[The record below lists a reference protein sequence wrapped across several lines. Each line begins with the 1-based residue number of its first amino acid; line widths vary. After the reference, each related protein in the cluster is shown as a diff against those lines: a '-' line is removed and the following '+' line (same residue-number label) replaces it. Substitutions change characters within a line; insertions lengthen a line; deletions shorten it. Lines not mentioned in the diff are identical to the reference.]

1 MFSLVTNLS
10 LLEVK
15 IRIEGEGS
23 MEPILVIDDEERIRR
38 LVRMYLENE
47 GFMVEEAENGRE
59 ALDKFRKGGYSLLV
73 IDLMMPE
80 VDGWQVCREIRQV
93 SNIPII
99 MLTARGEEFDRVL
112 GLELGADDYLVKPFS
127 TKELVARVKALL
139 RRSKG
144 NLIGNTSTLIYGKL
158 QIEKEKHRIMVGEEV
173 ITLTPREFEL
183 LYFLAK
189 NPGRVF
195 SREQLMETVW
205 GYDFYGDARTVD
217 THVKKLR
224 EKLADPEVKSMI
236 ATVWG
241 VGYKFDP
248 EIKENL

>member
-1 MFSLVTNLS
+1 MD
-10 LLEVK
+10 
-15 IRIEGEGS
+15 
-23 MEPILVIDDEERIRR
+23 PILIVDDEERIRS
-38 LVRMYLENE
+38 LVRLYLERE
-47 GFMVEEAENGRE
+47 GYAVEEAEDGSV
-59 ALDKFRKGGYSLLV
+59 ALAKFKAGQFSLLIV
-73 IDLMMPE
+73 DLMMPE
-80 VDGWQVCREIRQV
+80 IDGWRVCREIRET
-93 SNIPII
+93 SAIPII

-139 RRSKG
+139 RRSSGQLHPVTSELTAGLLSIDKERHRVT
-144 NLIGNTSTLIYGKL
+144 IGD
-158 QIEKEKHRIMVGEEV
+158 EV
-173 ITLTPREFEL
+173 INLTPLEFDL

-189 NPGRVF
+189 NRGRVF

-224 EKLADPEVKSMI
+224 EKLAHPSIKKMLV
-236 ATVWG
+236 TVWG

-248 EIKENL
+248 DMVT

>member
-1 MFSLVTNLS
+1 
-10 LLEVK
+10 
-15 IRIEGEGS
+15 
-23 MEPILVIDDEERIRR
+23 
-38 LVRMYLENE
+38 
-47 GFMVEEAENGRE
+47 
-59 ALDKFRKGGYSLLV
+59 
-73 IDLMMPE
+73 MPDI
-80 VDGWQVCREIRQV
+80 DGWRVCREIREH
-93 SNIPII
+93 SGIPII

-139 RRSKG
+139 RRSSGQLHTVSSEITAGELAIDKERHRVT
-144 NLIGNTSTLIYGKL
+144 IGDD
-158 QIEKEKHRIMVGEEV
+158 V
-173 ITLTPREFEL
+173 INLTPLEFDL

-189 NPGRVF
+189 NRGRVF

-224 EKLADPEVKSMI
+224 EKLADPAVKKMLI
-236 ATVWG
+236 TVWG

-248 EIKENL
+248 DMVNG

>member
-1 MFSLVTNLS
+1 MD
-10 LLEVK
+10 
-15 IRIEGEGS
+15 
-23 MEPILVIDDEERIRR
+23 PILIVDDEERIRS
-38 LVRMYLENE
+38 LVRLYLERE
-47 GFMVEEAENGRE
+47 GFPVEEAEDGSV
-59 ALDKFRKGGYSLLV
+59 ALSKFKTGQFSLLIV
-73 IDLMMPE
+73 DLMMPD
-80 VDGWQVCREIRQV
+80 VDGWRVCREIRE
-93 SNIPII
+93 SSGIPII

-139 RRSKG
+139 RRSSGQMHTVSSEITVGLLNIDKERHRVT
-144 NLIGNTSTLIYGKL
+144 IGD
-158 QIEKEKHRIMVGEEV
+158 EV
-173 ITLTPREFEL
+173 INLTPLEFDL

-189 NPGRVF
+189 NRGRVF

-224 EKLADPEVKSMI
+224 EKLAHPVIKKMLV
-236 ATVWG
+236 TVWG

-248 EIKENL
+248 DMVS

>member
-1 MFSLVTNLS
+1 LD
-10 LLEVK
+10 
-15 IRIEGEGS
+15 
-23 MEPILVIDDEERIRR
+23 PILIVDDEEKIRS
-38 LVRMYLENE
+38 LVRLYLERE
-47 GFMVEEAENGRE
+47 GFVVEEAEDGRV
-59 ALDKFRKGGYSLLV
+59 ALNKFHSGRFSLLIV
-73 IDLMMPE
+73 DLMMPDI
-80 VDGWQVCREIRQV
+80 DGWRVCREVRE
-93 SNIPII
+93 SSSLPII

-139 RRSKG
+139 RRSRGQLQTVSSEITAGLLRIDKERHRVS
-144 NLIGNTSTLIYGKL
+144 IGDD
-158 QIEKEKHRIMVGEEV
+158 V
-173 ITLTPREFEL
+173 INLTPLEFDL

-189 NPGRVF
+189 NRGRVF

-224 EKLADPEVKSMI
+224 EKLFHPSVKRMLV
-236 ATVWG
+236 TVWG

-248 EIKENL
+248 DQVQ

>member
-1 MFSLVTNLS
+1 MN
-10 LLEVK
+10 
-15 IRIEGEGS
+15 
-23 MEPILVIDDEERIRR
+23 PILVIDDEERIRH
-38 LVRMYLENE
+38 LVRMYLERE
-47 GFMVEEAENGRE
+47 GYSVEEAENGRE
-59 ALDKFRKGGYSLLV
+59 ALDKIHKREYSLLIV
-73 IDLMMPE
+73 DLMMPE
-80 VDGWQVCREIRQV
+80 VDGWRVCREIREK
-93 SNIPII
+93 SDIPII

-112 GLELGADDYLVKPFS
+112 GFELGADDYLVKPFS

-139 RRSKG
+139 RRTGGSFTG
-144 NLIGNTSTLIYGKL
+144 NSSDLVYGL
-158 QIEKEKHRIMVGEEV
+158 LRIEKEKHRVLIDEEV

-217 THVKKLR
+217 THVKKIR
-224 EKLADPEVKSMI
+224 EKLFHPDVRCML

-241 VGYKFDP
+241 VGYKFEP
-248 EIKENL
+248 EAVAH

>member
-1 MFSLVTNLS
+1 LD
-10 LLEVK
+10 
-15 IRIEGEGS
+15 
-23 MEPILVIDDEERIRR
+23 PILIVDDEEKIRS
-38 LVRMYLENE
+38 LVRLYLERE
-47 GFMVEEAENGRE
+47 GFLVEEAEDGRV
-59 ALDKFRKGGYSLLV
+59 ALEKFRAGQFSLLIV
-73 IDLMMPE
+73 DLMMPDI
-80 VDGWQVCREIRQV
+80 DGWRVCREVRE
-93 SNIPII
+93 SSALPII

-139 RRSKG
+139 RRSRGQLQTVTSEITAGTLRIDKERHRVS
-144 NLIGNTSTLIYGKL
+144 IG
-158 QIEKEKHRIMVGEEV
+158 EDV
-173 ITLTPREFEL
+173 ISLTPLEFDL

-189 NPGRVF
+189 NRGRVF

-224 EKLADPEVKSMI
+224 EKLSHPSVKGMLV
-236 ATVWG
+236 TVWG

-248 EIKENL
+248 DQVH

>member
-1 MFSLVTNLS
+1 
-10 LLEVK
+10 
-15 IRIEGEGS
+15 
-23 MEPILVIDDEERIRR
+23 MEPILVIDDEERIRH

-47 GFMVEEAENGRE
+47 GFTVEEAENGKE
-59 ALDKFRKGGYSLLV
+59 ALEKFHKGSYALLV

-80 VDGWQVCREIRQV
+80 VDGWHVCREVRQV
-93 SNIPII
+93 STIPII

-139 RRSKG
+139 RRTSG
-144 NLIGNTSTLIYGKL
+144 NLLGNSSALLFGKL
-158 QIEKEKHRIMVGEEV
+158 QIEKEKHRVLIGEEMV
-173 ITLTPREFEL
+173 TLTPREFEL

-248 EIKENL
+248 EVKGN

>member
-1 MFSLVTNLS
+1 MD
-10 LLEVK
+10 
-15 IRIEGEGS
+15 
-23 MEPILVIDDEERIRR
+23 PILIVDDEEKIRS
-38 LVRMYLENE
+38 LVRLYLERE
-47 GFMVEEAENGRE
+47 GFVVEEAEDGRV
-59 ALDKFRKGGYSLLV
+59 ALEKFHGGQFSLLIV
-73 IDLMMPE
+73 DLMMPDI
-80 VDGWQVCREIRQV
+80 DGWRVCREVRE
-93 SNIPII
+93 SSALPII

-139 RRSKG
+139 RRSQG
-144 NLIGNTSTLIYGKL
+144 QL
-158 QIEKEKHRIMVGEEV
+158 QIVSSEITAGLLCIDKERHRVSLGEDV
-173 ITLTPREFEL
+173 INLTPLEFDL

-189 NPGRVF
+189 NRGRVF

-224 EKLADPEVKSMI
+224 EKLYHPSVKGMLI
-236 ATVWG
+236 TVWG

-248 EIKENL
+248 DQVH

>member
-1 MFSLVTNLS
+1 MN
-10 LLEVK
+10 
-15 IRIEGEGS
+15 
-23 MEPILVIDDEERIRR
+23 PILVIDDEERIRH
-38 LVRMYLENE
+38 LVRMYLERE
-47 GFMVEEAENGRE
+47 GYSVEEAENGRE
-59 ALDKFRKGGYSLLV
+59 ALDKIQRREYSLLIV
-73 IDLMMPE
+73 DLMMPE
-80 VDGWQVCREIRQV
+80 VDGWRVCREVRTN
-93 SNIPII
+93 SEIPII

-112 GLELGADDYLVKPFS
+112 GFEMGADDYLVKPFS

-139 RRSKG
+139 RRTGGRFSG
-144 NLIGNTSTLIYGKL
+144 NPSDLVYGL
-158 QIEKEKHRIMVGEEV
+158 LRIEKDKHRVLLEDEPV
-173 ITLTPREFEL
+173 TLTPREFEL

-217 THVKKLR
+217 THVKKIR
-224 EKLADPEVKSMI
+224 EKLSHPSVRSML

-248 EIKENL
+248 EAAAH

>member
-1 MFSLVTNLS
+1 MD
-10 LLEVK
+10 
-15 IRIEGEGS
+15 
-23 MEPILVIDDEERIRR
+23 PILIVDDEERIRS
-38 LVRMYLENE
+38 LVRLYLERE
-47 GFMVEEAENGRE
+47 GFPVEEAEDGSV
-59 ALDKFRKGGYSLLV
+59 ALSKFKTGQFSLLIV
-73 IDLMMPE
+73 DLMMPD
-80 VDGWQVCREIRQV
+80 VDGWRVCREIRE
-93 SNIPII
+93 SSGIPII

-139 RRSKG
+139 RRSSGQMHTVSSEITVGLLNIDKERHRVT
-144 NLIGNTSTLIYGKL
+144 IGD
-158 QIEKEKHRIMVGEEV
+158 EV
-173 ITLTPREFEL
+173 INLTPLEFDL

-189 NPGRVF
+189 NRGRVF

-224 EKLADPEVKSMI
+224 EKLAHPTIKKMLV
-236 ATVWG
+236 TVWG

-248 EIKENL
+248 DMVS

>member
-1 MFSLVTNLS
+1 MN
-10 LLEVK
+10 
-15 IRIEGEGS
+15 
-23 MEPILVIDDEERIRR
+23 PILVIDDEERIRH
-38 LVRMYLENE
+38 LVRMYLERE
-47 GFMVEEAENGRE
+47 GYSVEEAENGRE
-59 ALDKFRKGGYSLLV
+59 ALDKFRKRDYSLLI

-80 VDGWQVCREIRQV
+80 IDGWRVCREVRE
-93 SNIPII
+93 SSDIPII

-112 GLELGADDYLVKPFS
+112 GFELGADDYLVKPFS

-139 RRSKG
+139 RRTGGSFVG
-144 NLIGNTSTLIYGKL
+144 NSSNLVFGPLK
-158 QIEKEKHRIMVGEEV
+158 IEKDKHQVLIHDEP
-173 ITLTPREFEL
+173 IALTPREFEL

-189 NPGRVF
+189 NSGRVF

-217 THVKKLR
+217 THVKKIR
-224 EKLADPEVKSMI
+224 EKLSHPEVRSML

-248 EIKENL
+248 GAGSH

>member
-1 MFSLVTNLS
+1 LD
-10 LLEVK
+10 
-15 IRIEGEGS
+15 
-23 MEPILVIDDEERIRR
+23 PILIVDDEEKIRS
-38 LVRMYLENE
+38 LVRLYLERE
-47 GFMVEEAENGRE
+47 GYEVEEAEDGRV
-59 ALDKFRKGGYSLLV
+59 ALDKFKAGQFSLLIV
-73 IDLMMPE
+73 DLMMPDI
-80 VDGWQVCREIRQV
+80 DGWRVCREIRERSSV
-93 SNIPII
+93 PII

-139 RRSKG
+139 RRSSG
-144 NLIGNTSTLIYGKL
+144 QL
-158 QIEKEKHRIMVGEEV
+158 QTVSNELTVGPLSIDKEKHRVSIAGDA
-173 ITLTPREFEL
+173 INLTPLEFDL

-189 NPGRVF
+189 NRGRVF

-224 EKLADPEVKSMI
+224 EKLTHPGVKKMLI
-236 ATVWG
+236 TVWG

-248 EIKENL
+248 DAVQ

>member
-1 MFSLVTNLS
+1 
-10 LLEVK
+10 
-15 IRIEGEGS
+15 
-23 MEPILVIDDEERIRR
+23 MEPILVIDDEERIRH

-47 GFMVEEAENGRE
+47 GFTVEEAENGRE
-59 ALDKFRKGGYSLLV
+59 ALEKFRKGSYALLI

-80 VDGWQVCREIRQV
+80 VDGWHVCREVRRV
-93 SNIPII
+93 SAIPII

-139 RRSKG
+139 RRTNG
-144 NLIGNTSTLIYGKL
+144 NVLGSLSALVFGKL
-158 QIEKEKHRIMVGEEV
+158 QIEKEKHRVMIGEEMV
-173 ITLTPREFEL
+173 TLTPREFEL

-224 EKLADPEVKSMI
+224 EKLADPEVKSML

-248 EIKENL
+248 EVRGN

>member
-1 MFSLVTNLS
+1 
-10 LLEVK
+10 
-15 IRIEGEGS
+15 
-23 MEPILVIDDEERIRR
+23 MEPILVIDDEERIRH

-47 GFMVEEAENGRE
+47 GFTVEEAENGRE
-59 ALDKFRKGGYSLLV
+59 ALEKFRKGSYALLI

-80 VDGWQVCREIRQV
+80 VDGWHVCREVRNV
-93 SNIPII
+93 SAIPII

-139 RRSKG
+139 RRTNG
-144 NLIGNTSTLIYGKL
+144 NVLGSSSALVFGKL
-158 QIEKEKHRIMVGEEV
+158 QIEKEKHRVMIGEEMV
-173 ITLTPREFEL
+173 TLTPREFEL

-224 EKLADPEVKSMI
+224 EKLADPDVKSMV

-248 EIKENL
+248 EVRGN

>member
-1 MFSLVTNLS
+1 MD
-10 LLEVK
+10 
-15 IRIEGEGS
+15 
-23 MEPILVIDDEERIRR
+23 PILIVDDEERIRS
-38 LVRMYLENE
+38 LVRLYLERE
-47 GFMVEEAENGRE
+47 GFAVEEAEDGSVALAKFKAGR
-59 ALDKFRKGGYSLLV
+59 FSLLIV
-73 IDLMMPE
+73 DLMMPE
-80 VDGWQVCREIRQV
+80 IDGWRVCREIRE
-93 SNIPII
+93 SSGIPII

-139 RRSKG
+139 RRSSG
-144 NLIGNTSTLIYGKL
+144 QLHTVSSEISVGPLSID
-158 QIEKEKHRIMVGEEV
+158 KEKHRVTIGDEA
-173 ITLTPREFEL
+173 INLTPLEFDL

-189 NPGRVF
+189 NRGRVF

-224 EKLADPEVKSMI
+224 EKLANPSIKKMLV
-236 ATVWG
+236 TVWG

-248 EIKENL
+248 DMVS

>member
-1 MFSLVTNLS
+1 MD
-10 LLEVK
+10 
-15 IRIEGEGS
+15 
-23 MEPILVIDDEERIRR
+23 PILIVDDEEKIRS
-38 LVRMYLENE
+38 LVRLYLERE
-47 GFMVEEAENGRE
+47 GFAVEEAEDGRV
-59 ALDKFRKGGYSLLV
+59 ALEKFRSGQFALLIV
-73 IDLMMPE
+73 DLMMPDI
-80 VDGWQVCREIRQV
+80 DGWRVCREIRQ
-93 SNIPII
+93 SSALPII

-139 RRSKG
+139 RRSTGQLQPVSTELTAGLLCIDKERHRVS
-144 NLIGNTSTLIYGKL
+144 IGD
-158 QIEKEKHRIMVGEEV
+158 EV
-173 ITLTPREFEL
+173 INLTPLEFDL

-189 NPGRVF
+189 NGGRVF

-224 EKLADPEVKSMI
+224 EKLTHPKVKGMLV
-236 ATVWG
+236 TVWG

-248 EIKENL
+248 DEIH